1 MSNIVDINEAW
12 HNHSGLEVET
22 FIKSRITAALAASG
36 GKIGHVELVGSNII
50 FYDEEGGTAIATIP
64 LGGDV
69 YNISVGIDLGT
80 VFYILADEPTK
91 TMTINAST
99 TVSSFGSSESEN
111 FPEAYSYI
119 VAVNTGGGYVNRISG
134 TFNSGESSSFD
145 IRPYIATGD
154 NYIRIAVTG
163 LTSGHTKTIVCT
175 ATLPAQL
182 DIADSYSNGENI
194 VISDSRDAMNAEIIS
209 LKQKSIDIINSVDYH
224 KSLINQYDKLLADF
238 NPEMAEK
245 QAQQQEI
252 AQLRNQMDEMSK
264 NMALLI
270 EQLKQKEN

>member
-1 MSNIVDINEAW
+1 MFQSVRPNSPIYVFHKGDNVRLETGYVVNQPIPKPKYQMPHNFGQTQEMIVD
-12 HNHSGLEVET
+12 
-22 FIKSRITAALAASG
+22 
-36 GKIGHVELVGSNII
+36 LVVKLN
-50 FYDEEGGTAIATIP
+50 DMT
-64 LGGDV
+64 V
-69 YNISVGIDLGT
+69 NYN
-80 VFYILADEPTK
+80 A
-91 TMTINAST
+91 
-99 TVSSFGSSESEN
+99 
-111 FPEAYSYI
+111 
-119 VAVNTGGGYVNRISG
+119 
-134 TFNSGESSSFD
+134 
-145 IRPYIATGD
+145 
-154 NYIRIAVTG
+154 
-163 LTSGHTKTIVCT
+163 
-175 ATLPAQL
+175 LPAQL